1 MEIKLY
7 NNLSDINVVGKH
19 LTNEHTLTGS
29 LRESCNVEAPEITIA
44 DSTALSYNY
53 AYIPDFD
60 RYYFFSKA
68 PTIISSNLV
77 QLHLQVDV
85 LESFKSEIRSCK
97 GIISRQEHLYNTY
110 LSDPELDSYAYE
122 IVSAY
127 AFPDCFTKSTVPYL
141 TLIGGVES

>member
-44 DSTALSYNY
+44 DSAALSYNY
-53 AYIPDFD
+53 AYIPDFN

-68 PTIISSNLV
+68 PTIISNNIV
-77 QLHLQVDV
+77 QLHLQVDA
-85 LESFKSEIRSCK
+85 LESFKNEIRACK

-110 LSDPELDSYAYE
+110 LNDPELNSYAYE
-122 IVSAY
+122 VVSAY

>member
-1 MEIKLY
+1 MDIKLY
-7 NNLSDINVVGKH
+7 NNLSDINVVGKT
-19 LTNEHTLTGS
+19 LTNEHTLTGN
-29 LRESCNVEAPEITIA
+29 LCESCNVEAPDITIEE
-44 DSTALSYNY
+44 STALSYNY
-53 AYIPDFD
+53 AYIPDFG

-68 PTIISSNLV
+68 PTVISGNIV

-85 LESFKSEIRSCK
+85 LESFKTEIRSCK
-97 GIISRQEHLYNTY
+97 GIISRQEHLFNTY
-110 LSDPELDSYAYE
+110 LDDPELDSYAYE